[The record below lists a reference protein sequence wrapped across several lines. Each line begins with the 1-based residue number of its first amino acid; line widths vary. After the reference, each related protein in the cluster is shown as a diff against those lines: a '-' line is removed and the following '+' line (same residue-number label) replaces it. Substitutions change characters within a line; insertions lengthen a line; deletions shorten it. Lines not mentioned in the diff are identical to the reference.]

1 MHTKKMFRI
10 DFWLQSI
17 LLSILVLVE
26 CLAVFNTE
34 SAFLFVFL
42 FLFLVGLTQFISC
55 LYNAM
60 VRQIFFFKKYL
71 SYIGLYFGL
80 LVLVFWLAIF
90 NSTTNTVVFLVVL
103 PTFMALFYYLKIRK
117 FRRGHLRIPFG
128 LIDGNEDI
136 LDDGL
141 MGVDAIN

>member
-1 MHTKKMFRI
+1 MFRI

-17 LLSILVLVE
+17 LLSILVLAE
-26 CLAVFNTE
+26 CLALLNTD

-71 SYIGLYFGL
+71 RYIGLYFGL
-80 LVLVFWLAIF
+80 LVLFFLACHFQFNDQHCCIF
-90 NSTTNTVVFLVVL
+90 SGSPNLYGPFLL
-103 PTFMALFYYLKIRK
+103 SK
-117 FRRGHLRIPFG
+117 
-128 LIDGNEDI
+128 N
-136 LDDGL
+136 
-141 MGVDAIN
+141 